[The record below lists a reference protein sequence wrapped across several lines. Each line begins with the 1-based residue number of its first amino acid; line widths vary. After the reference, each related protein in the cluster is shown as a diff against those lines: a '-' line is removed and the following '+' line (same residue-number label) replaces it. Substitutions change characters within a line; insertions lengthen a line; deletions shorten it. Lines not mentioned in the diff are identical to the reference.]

1 MSFNSIDEK
10 DAMVDIKNDIE
21 KGEEEKIFENKSR
34 LDNDLIDVISNNKI
48 LNELTTNDNPFLNN
62 IGIIKNSKFKQL
74 DIPQNITNR
83 DRMRALAKKKCEICN
98 SSIVNGLGGK
108 N

>member
-1 MSFNSIDEK
+1 MFFNFIDEK
-10 DAMVDIKNDIE
+10 DAMIDIKNDIE

-34 LDNDLIDVISNNKI
+34 LDNDLIDVISNNKV

-62 IGIIKNSKFKQL
+62 SGIIKNSKFKQL

-83 DRMRALAKKKCEICN
+83 DRMKCKICN
-98 SSIVNGLGGK
+98 SSVVNGLGGE